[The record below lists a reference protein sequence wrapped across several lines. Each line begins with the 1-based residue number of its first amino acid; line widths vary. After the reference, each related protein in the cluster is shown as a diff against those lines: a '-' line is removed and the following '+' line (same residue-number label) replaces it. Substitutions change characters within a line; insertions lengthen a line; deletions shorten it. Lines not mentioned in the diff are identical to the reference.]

1 MRDIIITELT
11 QALQELVRA
20 FAHSLPRLVVTL
32 IIAFIGW
39 VIASLLKVL
48 VRSILRLTR
57 FSKLSE
63 NSGATHLLNQAA
75 LPSSTEL
82 LSRFVFWV
90 AWVGFILLGVSV
102 LGIVGL
108 QEYISRFF
116 LFLPRLFVALVIL
129 FFGLLA
135 ANFFA
140 RAALLAAVNANFR
153 SSRLLSISIR
163 IIISIFALSMVFEVL
178 GVAEQ
183 TMLIAFGT
191 AFGAVML
198 GLAIAFGIG
207 GKDLAR
213 EFLEKRLVTRK
224 KEEKED
230 ELSPLVDAECPPIGA
245 LCALRPELA
254 AEGAVIV
261 SSGTGGCRALLG
273 LDGRR
278 RPSPHSCPSPHSS
291 LYLQRGAEK
300 RMPSRIFRATGW
312 PSICAGWNSQWLR
325 AASSGPTSASSEFC
339 GIETCSSLPEVFR
352 IAEAAITLCAYLR
365 RSFISSVMLFLSR
378 ACLINIGLNL
388 LQHIR
393 MQAPHLMHCV
403 VLTFS
408 KTLPLGSFGSLPPS
422 TGLSR
427 PILSSFGTVKF
438 MMINATKEAPK
449 NCV

>member
-1 MRDIIITELT
+1 MREIIITELT
-11 QALQELVRA
+11 QALQELVRG
-20 FAHSLPRLVVTL
+20 FAHYLPRLIVTL

-39 VIASLLKVL
+39 VIASLLKLL
-48 VRSILRLTR
+48 VRSVLRLTR

-63 NSGATHLLNQAA
+63 NSGATQLLNQAA

-102 LGIVGL
+102 LGIVGFE
-108 QEYISRFF
+108 EYIARFF
-116 LFLPRLFVALVIL
+116 LFLPRLFGALVIL

-140 RAALLAAVNANFR
+140 RAALLAAVNANFP

-230 ELSPLVDAECPPIGA
+230 ELSPL
-245 LCALRPELA
+245 
-254 AEGAVIV
+254 
-261 SSGTGGCRALLG
+261 
-273 LDGRR
+273 
-278 RPSPHSCPSPHSS
+278 
-291 LYLQRGAEK
+291 
-300 RMPSRIFRATGW
+300 
-312 PSICAGWNSQWLR
+312 
-325 AASSGPTSASSEFC
+325 
-339 GIETCSSLPEVFR
+339 
-352 IAEAAITLCAYLR
+352 
-365 RSFISSVMLFLSR
+365 
-378 ACLINIGLNL
+378 
-388 LQHIR
+388 
-393 MQAPHLMHCV
+393 
-403 VLTFS
+403 
-408 KTLPLGSFGSLPPS
+408 
-422 TGLSR
+422 
-427 PILSSFGTVKF
+427 
-438 MMINATKEAPK
+438 
-449 NCV
+449 

>member
-1 MRDIIITELT
+1 MREIIITELT
-11 QALQELVRA
+11 QALQELARG
-20 FAHSLPRLVVTL
+20 FAHYLPRLIVML
-32 IIAFIGW
+32 IIAFVGW
-39 VIASLLKVL
+39 VIAYLLKVL

-63 NSGATHLLNQAA
+63 NAGATQLLNQAA

-82 LSRFVFWV
+82 LSRFVFWA

-135 ANFFA
+135 ANFFS

-178 GVAEQ
+178 GVAEE

-213 EFLEKRLVTRK
+213 EFLEKRLVTGK

-230 ELSPLVDAECPPIGA
+230 ELSPL
-245 LCALRPELA
+245 
-254 AEGAVIV
+254 
-261 SSGTGGCRALLG
+261 
-273 LDGRR
+273 
-278 RPSPHSCPSPHSS
+278 
-291 LYLQRGAEK
+291 
-300 RMPSRIFRATGW
+300 
-312 PSICAGWNSQWLR
+312 
-325 AASSGPTSASSEFC
+325 
-339 GIETCSSLPEVFR
+339 
-352 IAEAAITLCAYLR
+352 
-365 RSFISSVMLFLSR
+365 
-378 ACLINIGLNL
+378 
-388 LQHIR
+388 
-393 MQAPHLMHCV
+393 
-403 VLTFS
+403 
-408 KTLPLGSFGSLPPS
+408 
-422 TGLSR
+422 
-427 PILSSFGTVKF
+427 
-438 MMINATKEAPK
+438 
-449 NCV
+449 

>member
-1 MRDIIITELT
+1 MREIIITELT
-11 QALQELVRA
+11 QALQELARG
-20 FAHSLPRLVVTL
+20 FAHYLPRLIVML
-32 IIAFIGW
+32 IIAFVGW
-39 VIASLLKVL
+39 VIAYLLKVL

-63 NSGATHLLNQAA
+63 NAGATQLLNQAA

-135 ANFFA
+135 ANFVS
-140 RAALLAAVNANFR
+140 RAALLAAVNANLR

-178 GVAEQ
+178 GVAAE

-207 GKDLAR
+207 GQDLAR
-213 EFLEKRLVTRK
+213 EFLEKRIVTGK

-230 ELSPLVDAECPPIGA
+230 ELSPL
-245 LCALRPELA
+245 
-254 AEGAVIV
+254 
-261 SSGTGGCRALLG
+261 
-273 LDGRR
+273 
-278 RPSPHSCPSPHSS
+278 
-291 LYLQRGAEK
+291 
-300 RMPSRIFRATGW
+300 
-312 PSICAGWNSQWLR
+312 
-325 AASSGPTSASSEFC
+325 
-339 GIETCSSLPEVFR
+339 
-352 IAEAAITLCAYLR
+352 
-365 RSFISSVMLFLSR
+365 
-378 ACLINIGLNL
+378 
-388 LQHIR
+388 
-393 MQAPHLMHCV
+393 
-403 VLTFS
+403 
-408 KTLPLGSFGSLPPS
+408 
-422 TGLSR
+422 
-427 PILSSFGTVKF
+427 
-438 MMINATKEAPK
+438 
-449 NCV
+449 